1 MIATRLF
8 NNDVIVK
15 TKTLKTPLM
24 MAVAFGPTLAMRR
37 GYFYSKEPRTHGAS
51 HSLIPWFLR
60 IDARNYF
67 V

>member
-37 GYFYSKEPRTHGAS
+37 GYFYSKEP
-51 HSLIPWFLR
+51 SLP
-60 IDARNYF
+60 
-67 V
+67 